1 MLRSLFSAVSGMRA
15 HQTKM
20 DTVGNNIA
28 NVNTVGYKSSDT
40 IFEDTL
46 SQMVNRGGQPAAGR
60 GGQNPAQVG
69 LGVKVAGIAT
79 NWSQGSTQST
89 GRATDMMINGDGF
102 FVVKQGGE
110 TLYSRAGG
118 FSFDG
123 NGNFVTP
130 DGATL
135 QGYPAVNGVVDPN
148 APIGDLK
155 LPFGASIDPV
165 STTTGTVIGNLP
177 ATDAVGSPAITSGIT
192 MYDDQ
197 GKAHQ
202 VVYAFSK
209 TGPNAWQVD
218 ISDNGVAQGSTPL
231 TFDSAGKLT
240 APAGGTFAF
249 TPTPAGEWTGP
260 VTVDLAGITQFGGT
274 NTIAATEQNGSAAG
288 ILQSFGVGSDGTVVG
303 TYSNGLSQ
311 AVGQVAIAGFANPGG
326 LEKAGN
332 STYRAGFN
340 SGAVQVGTAGTGGR
354 GSLTGGALEMS
365 NVDLAQEFTS
375 LIVAQRGFQAN
386 SRVITASDEI
396 LQDVVNLKR

>member
-28 NVNTVGYKSSDT
+28 NVNTTGYKSSDT
-40 IFEDTL
+40 VFEDTL

-60 GGQNPAQVG
+60 GGQNVSQVG
-69 LGVKVAGIAT
+69 LGVKIAGIAT
-79 NWSQGSTQST
+79 NFTQGSAQAT
-89 GRATDMMINGDGF
+89 GRSTDMMISGDGF
-102 FVVKQGGE
+102 FVVRQAGE
-110 TLYSRAGG
+110 TLFTRSGA

-123 NGNFVTP
+123 NGFFVTA

-148 APIGDLK
+148 AAIGNLR
-155 LPFGASIDPV
+155 LPFGSSIDPV
-165 STTTGTVIGNLP
+165 ATTAAKVMGNLP
-177 ATDAVGSPAITSGIT
+177 ATDPVGGPVVTSGIT

-202 VVYAFSK
+202 VVYSFSK

-218 ISDNGVAQGSTPL
+218 ISDNGVPQGSSPL

-240 APAGGTFAF
+240 APAGGTLTF
-249 TPTPAGEWTGP
+249 TPTPPGEWTGP
-260 VTVDLAGITQFGGT
+260 VTIDLSEVTQFGGT

-288 ILQSFGVGSDGTVVG
+288 LLQSFGVGTDGTVVG
-303 TYSNGLSQ
+303 TYSNGLAQ
-311 AVGQVAIAGFANPGG
+311 DIGRVVLAGFANPGG

-340 SGAVQVGTAGTGGR
+340 SGAVQIGSAGTGGR

-386 SRVITASDEI
+386 SRVISASDEI